1 MFINRKMVNGVNI
14 LQTDMYNNMEESE
27 KIKLNERSQKS
38 IVYDSFYIKIKKRK
52 NSICWNH

>member
-38 IVYDSFYIKIKKRK
+38 IVCDSFNMKIKKRK
-52 NSICWNH
+52 NSIC